1 MAAASQDQRR
11 RRATAG
17 GKRTTARDAGSDAV
31 AAEARD
37 IVRRAVGDATG
48 LTIKAQV
55 RQAARNLGFPAES
68 WRPRE
73 AFYGRAGGWSAA
85 AVDDL
90 RQRFAAWQG
99 REREVAAPHT
109 LAQRVGAV
117 RRLLTELER
126 QVAGLEAEV
135 AGAHGRGSSSDA

>member
-55 RQAARNLGFPAES
+55 RQAARNLEFPAES

-90 RQRFAAWQG
+90 RQRFAAWQ
-99 REREVAAPHT
+99 EREVAAPHT

-126 QVAGLEAEV
+126 QVAGIEAEV
-135 AGAHGRGSSSDA
+135 AGSHGRGSSSDE